1 MNENGQIRKMILVL
15 HRDAWGAP
23 VSPEEHEALC
33 AAAEDWL
40 TDHEGDCL
48 SIRVRPSRVGEVD
61 GLRSLRDGVL
71 DGPDLRRSEDDL
83 AALTNRAWDHAVQ
96 TAAHEILKR

>member
-1 MNENGQIRKMILVL
+1 MNENEQIRKMVLVL

-48 SIRVRPSRVGEVD
+48 SIRVRPSRDGETE
-61 GLRSLRDGVL
+61 GLRVLRDGVL